1 MHYPLLAVKRLSLP
15 ELAEAHRIPEQTDC
29 PKIKHHLN
37 ICLVCIRFSNQSGG
51 FFLSDGSDNLE
62 YWNID
67 LRISSF
73 QMESHRHARGEEL
86 GVLWHCQHL
95 DLPSPQWHVMALDII
110 MSQQGW
116 IQNAGEKSSDPTTL
130 AMQRLQERCFTST
143 ECVQG
148 SLCCDG
154 HVVVFWLPSS
164 GLKQLSSV
172 PLPAP
177 HRVDVI
183 PENCFWPSYLQQ
195 HRDIFKAQAAA
206 LPVSCLS
213 LPQCIRTHH
222 VLVTFLKWKTR
233 VKWELCFSVHLSL
246 EIRLLFLPYIFIF
259 FSIS

>member
-37 ICLVCIRFSNQSGG
+37 ICLVCIRFSNQSEV

-116 IQNAGEKSSDPTTL
+116 IQNAGEKSSDPTHT
-130 AMQRLQERCFTST
+130 
-143 ECVQG
+143 
-148 SLCCDG
+148 G
-154 HVVVFWLPSS
+154 HVETTGKMFHFHWVCAGISVLWWTCCCFLVALLRPEAAQLCPFASTSQGRCNSRKLLLTQLPT
-164 GLKQLSSV
+164 
-172 PLPAP
+172 A
-177 HRVDVI
+177 
-183 PENCFWPSYLQQ
+183 
-195 HRDIFKAQAAA
+195 AQ
-206 LPVSCLS
+206 
-213 LPQCIRTHH
+213 RH
-222 VLVTFLKWKTR
+222 F
-233 VKWELCFSVHLSL
+233 
-246 EIRLLFLPYIFIF
+246 
-259 FSIS
+259 